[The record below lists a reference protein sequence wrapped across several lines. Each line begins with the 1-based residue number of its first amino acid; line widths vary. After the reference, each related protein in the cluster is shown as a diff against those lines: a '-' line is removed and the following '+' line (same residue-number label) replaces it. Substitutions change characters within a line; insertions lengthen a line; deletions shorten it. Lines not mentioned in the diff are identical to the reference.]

1 MQSKIRAKQHEEL
14 SHELFLTTR
23 KKKNRNA
30 FANNIIQ

>member
-23 KKKNRNA
+23 KKNRNA